1 MMVIAEEQ
9 TQVKQKQVK
18 QKAAVKPEKTKSRK
32 WTFTNIIKRLFELVI
47 STLSLILLSPFFGL
61 IAIAIK
67 RESPGPA
74 LYKAKRIGR
83 DGKLFDMYKFRTMYE
98 RPESYNGPKLTP
110 THDPRVTPLGYWLR
124 KTKINEL
131 PQLWNILKGDMSLVG
146 PRPEDPAFVE
156 KWDENEQHEILSVAP
171 GITSP
176 ASILYRDEEQLLS
189 ANSFIDDYINSLMP
203 DKIRLDLLYVRNHN
217 FLSDLDIIIMTI
229 LVLLPQ
235 IRNAPIGEKALYS
248 GPIFRFFSR
257 YLSWFI
263 IDFIVAF
270 ISVGFA
276 GVVWRIDEPIHLGF
290 PNALLLAFLVA
301 ILLSLVSTVFG
312 LQRIVWR
319 YANPSYIVDIGMTVL
334 STIGFFSL
342 VNVLWLETRIPLLF
356 IVVFGMLTFLGL
368 VTVRYGKRLLSGL
381 ASRWM
386 LLNGGNM
393 GIGEGVL
400 VVGADSGGEMA
411 VWMLNKCEY
420 SSLFNVK
427 GFVDDDYRKHGV
439 KMIGYPILGSTH
451 DIPKIVEELD
461 IGLILFSIT
470 DCRKNEKERILNIC
484 HQTGARTVIIPDLM
498 NVFVTP

>member
-1 MMVIAEEQ
+1 MIRAEEQ
-9 TQVKQKQVK
+9 KNIKQKTTPK
-18 QKAAVKPEKTKSRK
+18 KKIAKPMTLRL
-32 WTFTNIIKRLFELVI
+32 TAFFKRLFELVVSAI
-47 STLSLILLSPFFGL
+47 GLLLLSPIFGF
-61 IAIAIK
+61 IALAIK
-67 RESPGPA
+67 RESPGPIF
-74 LYKAKRIGR
+74 YKAERIGR
-83 DGKLFDMYKFRTMYE
+83 NGKLFNMIKFRTMYD
-98 RPESYNGPKLTP
+98 RPESYQGPKLTA
-110 THDPRVTPLGYWLR
+110 THDPRVTPLGSWLR

-146 PRPEDPAFVE
+146 PRPEDPTFVD
-156 KWDENEQHEILSVAP
+156 KWNKDEQTEILSLAP

-176 ASILYRDEEQLLS
+176 ASILYRDEEQFLG
-189 ANSFIDDYINSLMP
+189 ADSFIDDYIKAIMP

-217 FLSDLDIIIMTI
+217 FLSDLDIIFMTL

-235 IRNAPIGEKALYS
+235 IRNAPIGEKTLYS

-270 ISVGFA
+270 VSVGFA
-276 GVVWRIDEPIHLGF
+276 GVVWRIDEPINLGL

-301 ILLSLVSTVFG
+301 ISLSLVSTIFG
-312 LQRIVWR
+312 LQRVVWR
-319 YANPSYIVDIGMTVL
+319 YANPSYIVDIGMTVI
-334 STIGFFSL
+334 STILILSL
-342 VNVLWLETRIPLLF
+342 VNIFWLNTLIPLLF
-356 IVVFGMLTFLGL
+356 IVLFGMLTFLGL
-368 VTVRYGKRLLSGL
+368 VAVRYRERLLSGL

-386 LLNGGNM
+386 HINGGNL

-400 VVGADSGGEMA
+400 VVGAGSGGELA
-411 VWMLNKCEY
+411 VWMLNKCEF

-451 DIPKIVEELD
+451 DIPRIVEELD

-470 DCRKNEKERILNIC
+470 NCREEEKDRIMGLCKKTN
-484 HQTGARTVIIPDLM
+484 ARTVVIPDLM
-498 NVFVTP
+498 NVFVSP

>member
-1 MMVIAEEQ
+1 MIRAEEQ
-9 TQVKQKQVK
+9 KKIKQKTTPK
-18 QKAAVKPEKTKSRK
+18 QKTVKPITLS
-32 WTFTNIIKRLFELVI
+32 FTAFLKRLFELVVSAI
-47 STLSLILLSPFFGL
+47 GLLLLSPFLGL

-67 RESPGPA
+67 RESPGPVF
-74 LYKAKRIGR
+74 YKAKRIGR
-83 DGKLFDMYKFRTMYE
+83 NGKLFNMLKFRTMYE
-98 RPESYNGPKLTP
+98 QPESYQGPKLTANN
-110 THDPRVTPLGYWLR
+110 DPRVTPLGAWLR

-156 KWDENEQHEILSVAP
+156 KWDQNEQTEILSIAP

-176 ASILYRDEEQLLS
+176 ASILYRDEEQFLG
-189 ANSFIDDYINSLMP
+189 ADSFIDDYIKAIMP

-217 FLSDLDIIIMTI
+217 LLSDLDIIFMTM

-263 IDFIVAF
+263 IDFFVAF
-270 ISVGFA
+270 TSVGFA
-276 GVVWRIDEPIHLGF
+276 GVVWRIDEPINLGL

-301 ILLSLVSTVFG
+301 ISLSLVSTIFG

-319 YANPSYIVDIGMTVL
+319 YANPSYIVDIAMTVI
-334 STIGFFSL
+334 STILILSL
-342 VNVLWLETRIPLLF
+342 VNIFWLETLIPLLF
-356 IVVFGMLTFLGL
+356 IVLFGMLTFLGL
-368 VTVRYGKRLLSGL
+368 VTVRYRERLLSGL

-386 LLNGGNM
+386 HISGGNL

-400 VVGADSGGEMA
+400 VVGAGSGGELA
-411 VWMLNKCEY
+411 VWMLNKCEF

-451 DIPKIVEELD
+451 DIPRIVEELD

-470 DCRKNEKERILNIC
+470 NCRKDEKDRILGLCN
-484 HQTGARTVIIPDLM
+484 QTNARTVVIPDLM
-498 NVFVTP
+498 NIFVSP